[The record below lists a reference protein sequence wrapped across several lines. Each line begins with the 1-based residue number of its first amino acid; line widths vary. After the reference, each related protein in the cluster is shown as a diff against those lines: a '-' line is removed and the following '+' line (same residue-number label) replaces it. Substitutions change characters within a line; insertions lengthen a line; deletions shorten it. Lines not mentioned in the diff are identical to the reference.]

1 MRCLCFFL
9 FQHSTASRAASHM
22 WDKQCAVDR
31 PASATD
37 SDRKTLSHKCTFAS
51 SSPSRLTDMSPSQF
65 ALDISGVGVSHLLST
80 CGLFSFVF
88 AYPCLL
94 LWYFFS
100 SCSPPARCAH
110 PFHPHAIPHSRNPHS
125 VPVPSRF
132 NMRRAPHHK
141 RPATSPPTA
150 SRRSSRRIRRAAERA
165 AGAPAI
171 ASPSPP
177 ASPHAAPR
185 SRAPPRPRRNV
196 PLPTMSSSRHGRAA
210 AASNRDPRAVAPP
223 STPTDD
229 SATAAVG
236 DLFAGESSAPLST
249 APVVTARIHAELAG
263 VGPADGS
270 GDAALSENTRAPRS
284 GAAAQPSM
292 SGGSSAASPPP
303 RLVTPST
310 GQADAGGAIV
320 RQAEAVR
327 RLREPAAPPIAA
339 TAGGAAG
346 APLPSAG
353 VIEAAAVVPPA
364 AAMADLVV
372 TPVVHLTSGAMGG
385 GVRQSFRPGIC
396 CSSMDLTT

>member
-1 MRCLCFFL
+1 
-9 FQHSTASRAASHM
+9 
-22 WDKQCAVDR
+22 
-31 PASATD
+31 
-37 SDRKTLSHKCTFAS
+37 
-51 SSPSRLTDMSPSQF
+51 
-65 ALDISGVGVSHLLST
+65 
-80 CGLFSFVF
+80 
-88 AYPCLL
+88 
-94 LWYFFS
+94 
-100 SCSPPARCAH
+100 
-110 PFHPHAIPHSRNPHS
+110 
-125 VPVPSRF
+125 
-132 NMRRAPHHK
+132 
-141 RPATSPPTA
+141 
-150 SRRSSRRIRRAAERA
+150 
-165 AGAPAI
+165 
-171 ASPSPP
+171 
-177 ASPHAAPR
+177 
-185 SRAPPRPRRNV
+185 
-196 PLPTMSSSRHGRAA
+196 MSSSRHGRAA

-372 TPVVHLTSGAMGG
+372 ASVVHLTSGAIGG
-385 GVRQSFRPGIC
+385 GVEAELSAGHLLFVDGADYVTAKNLVMRLFLGVPDVATRLMRLGCLPGRPDAVAEAAAGGPNARTTLQRAADQQAYKKLVAIARYAELWGFDKPNLCAVVKQALYLAETKQFATVASVAIAAASAWTMHTASATNSGVKSTSVAYAKSVQLFCQFASNPESQQPGGVVLPVNRYVVVTFLRSEQARPKRTGNQSGIV
-396 CSSMDLTT
+396 DDE